1 MKTFSII
8 RILLTIFTLTSS
20 NILTY
25 ASLSAIKAQ
34 NGYYSGVEI
43 NGDKD
48 NISAR
53 RKRKIIV
60 LKGDVKTQF
69 NKENVCCVIKKEL
82 DLKGETIV
90 LPYGSELIFKRGNII
105 NGAIIGDQSSMR
117 PSSPDLLQNLILG
130 GGTW

>member
-60 LKGDVKTQF
+60 LKGDVKTHY
-69 NKENVCCVIKKEL
+69 KITKYMGVRK
-82 DLKGETIV
+82 
-90 LPYGSELIFKRGNII
+90 
-105 NGAIIGDQSSMR
+105 
-117 PSSPDLLQNLILG
+117 
-130 GGTW
+130 

>member
-130 GGTW
+130 GTW

>member
-1 MKTFSII
+1 MLHY
-8 RILLTIFTLTSS
+8 LLLKHKMAT
-20 NILTY
+20 N
-25 ASLSAIKAQ
+25 
-34 NGYYSGVEI
+34 SGVEI

-69 NKENVCCVIKKEL
+69 NKENVCYVIKKEL
-82 DLKGETIV
+82 DLMGETIV

-117 PSSPDLLQNLILG
+117 PSSPDLLQNIILG
-130 GGTW
+130 GTW